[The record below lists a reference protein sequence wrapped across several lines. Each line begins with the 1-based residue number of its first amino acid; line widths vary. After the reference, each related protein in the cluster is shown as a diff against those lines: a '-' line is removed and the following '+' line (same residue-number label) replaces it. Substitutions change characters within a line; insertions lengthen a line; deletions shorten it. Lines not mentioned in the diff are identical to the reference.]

1 MSPAHACDGDWS
13 PSVPPS
19 HCIKAFYFQ
28 LTLFE
33 SLTRLQKQRKRAET
47 LAEAKRSGMS
57 VVPGPRQRIEL
68 RRLLASVSVRNDG
81 ISVEQVQGQQGLFA
95 SELHNIVLQ
104 TRFLHAEHAARNS
117 KLGGPVEAS
126 ADPAA
131 PFTFA
136 KPEKPPF
143 PSGYTYHTPHSLIDK
158 QIKARYWCAGTAR
171 QDAGD
176 VPSAPGQ
183 QSQATMTMGRSQPR
197 ADADM
202 SRHGQ
207 AQSEGLLW
215 DWLEAPAKELA
226 LVQRFKWARKENA
239 YNRLGICSPWINRL
253 RSQGMARVET
263 SRQLRLMLYE
273 SRAARVSRCVCV
285 CVCVC
290 V

>member
-1 MSPAHACDGDWS
+1 M
-13 PSVPPS
+13 V
-19 HCIKAFYFQ
+19 
-28 LTLFE
+28 
-33 SLTRLQKQRKRAET
+33 
-47 LAEAKRSGMS
+47 S

-158 QIKARYWCAGTAR
+158 QIKARYWSTGTAR
-171 QDAGD
+171 QE
-176 VPSAPGQ
+176 PGGVKQ
-183 QSQATMTMGRSQPR
+183 AQATMTMGRSQPR

-202 SRHGQ
+202 SRHSQ

-215 DWLEAPAKELA
+215 DWLEAPAKELS
-226 LVQRFKWARKENA
+226 LVQRFKWVRKENA

-253 RSQGMARVET
+253 RTQGMARVET

-285 CVCVC
+285 FVCECVCVREC
-290 V
+290 VCECV